1 MAFSVFLL
9 LRDFVNASVSK
20 RIPFPHAPVIQNE
33 DVGLRKLRVDFMEE
47 VLFRLHERGF
57 RVADENEDV
66 GVQAMLID
74 PRIQVRRHVDTGR
87 IHEHHVVLR
96 RKRAGRGGGG

>member
-1 MAFSVFLL
+1 MRVYQGVPPS
-9 LRDFVNASVSK
+9 
-20 RIPFPHAPVIQNE
+20 PAPVIQNE

-47 VLFRLHERGF
+47 VLFRLHEGGF

-74 PRIQVRRHVDTGR
+74 PRVQIRRHVNTRR
-87 IHEHHVVLR
+87 IHEYHVVLEEEEEEEEKGRWR
-96 RKRAGRGGGG
+96 RMF